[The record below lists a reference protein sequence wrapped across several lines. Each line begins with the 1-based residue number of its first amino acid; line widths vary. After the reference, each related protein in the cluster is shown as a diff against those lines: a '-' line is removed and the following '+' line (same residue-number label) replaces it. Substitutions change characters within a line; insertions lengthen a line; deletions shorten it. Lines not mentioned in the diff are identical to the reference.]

1 MRSNNVSGAT
11 ARLARTL
18 EQEAAEDVF
27 FGQVVMI
34 WARWF
39 LIVAGAVF
47 FLWTAVRSTQLAL
60 GVVPIVALISINFY
74 LHGRY
79 LLERPSNPKLITAA
93 SLFDVGLI
101 SVIVLLWGSGT
112 GATGLGSPFFVFYYP
127 VLLAFAFVMPRRATA
142 VFTAVTAGAYAAIC
156 FGDVTSLTSAKV
168 LALRLATMVA
178 MGGLGTFYWRI
189 QRDRRRTGL
198 VDAADEFG
206 SAAAVE
212 RLRAFVGI

>member
-1 MRSNNVSGAT
+1 MTTTGFAGSSLGRARS
-11 ARLARTL
+11 L

-47 FLWTAVRSTQLAL
+47 FLWTAERSAQLAL
-60 GVVPIVALISINFY
+60 GVVPIVALILVNFY

-79 LLERPSNPKLITAA
+79 LLERPSNPGLITVA
-93 SLFDVGLI
+93 SLFDLALI
-101 SVIVLLWGSGT
+101 SSIVLLWGGVD
-112 GATGLGSPFFVFYYP
+112 GRTGLASPFFVFYYP
-127 VLLAFAFVMPRRATA
+127 VLLAFAFVLPRAATVA
-142 VFTAVTAGAYAAIC
+142 FTAVAVTVYAVIC

-168 LALRLATMVA
+168 LVLRLVTMAA

-189 QRDRRRTGL
+189 QRNRRRTATDSLG
-198 VDAADEFG
+198 G
-206 SAAAVE
+206 S
-212 RLRAFVGI
+212 